1 MVRNLKGGTGT
12 KALARKH
19 QNSSNNGNI
28 RLPSCP
34 AEQFA
39 FVSKMFGHGMF
50 EAFTNDGT
58 RLTAH
63 IPNKFRGRQKRQNT
77 VVVSSIVLVGLRE
90 WETTPN
96 KCDLLCIYDDNDF
109 HTISSLPNAPRNLF
123 NRIFN
128 NNHYHYDNDNHNDLL
143 YNSIF
148 TNDNDNHNHNHY
160 DNHLQ
165 LSTHYDL
172 FNNICDISIN
182 DI

>member
-28 RLPSCP
+28 RLPSCN

-39 FVSKMFGHGMF
+39 FVSKMLGNGMF
-50 EAFTNDGT
+50 EAFINDDT
-58 RLTAH
+58 KLIAH

-77 VVVSSIVLVGLRE
+77 VSPSSIVLVGLRE

-96 KCDLLCIYDDNDF
+96 KCDLLCIYDDNDL
-109 HTISSLPNAPRNLF
+109 HTIYSLPNAPRNLF
-123 NRIFN
+123 NRFHNHFN
-128 NNHYHYDNDNHNDLL
+128 DHNHNQLEHDNINL
-143 YNSIF
+143 F
-148 TNDNDNHNHNHY
+148 TNDTPIN
-160 DNHLQ
+160 
-165 LSTHYDL
+165 YDL
-172 FNNICDISIN
+172 HDSLLPTNTHHLFDISIN

>member
-19 QNSSNNGNI
+19 QNYSNNGNI

-39 FVSKMFGHGMF
+39 FVSKMLGNGMF
-50 EAFTNDGT
+50 EAFINDDT
-58 RLTAH
+58 KLIAH

-77 VVVSSIVLVGLRE
+77 VSPSSIVLVGLRE

-96 KCDLLCIYDDNDF
+96 KCDLLCIYDDNDL
-109 HTISSLPNAPRNLF
+109 HTIYSLPNAPRNLF
-123 NRIFN
+123 NRFHNNYDHQLDNLEHDLPIFTN
-128 NNHYHYDNDNHNDLL
+128 EPIINNHYLL
-143 YNSIF
+143 LPF
-148 TNDNDNHNHNHY
+148 TQN
-160 DNHLQ
+160 
-165 LSTHYDL
+165 L
-172 FNNICDISIN
+172 FDISIN